1 MADTKAK
8 VKPVASANGKSAA
21 SNGKGKQPQKVT
33 DAATGVVTKVQPA
46 VEVLP
51 NAHAG
56 DNPSI
61 EPKATSPA
69 KLEFSP
75 EVYMRWYEQM
85 QLMRKFEEKAGQ
97 LYGQQKIKGFCH
109 LYIGQEACVAG
120 AVSALEVGDKYIT
133 AYRDHAHPLALGT
146 SPNAIMAELFAKA
159 TGCSKGKG
167 GSMHMFDKQV
177 GFMGGHGIVGG
188 QIPMGAGI
196 AFAEKYN
203 KTGKLCI
210 CYMGDGAVRQG
221 ALHEAFNMA
230 MLWKLPVIFVVENNG
245 YAMGTAVS
253 RSSNVVELHQIAE
266 GYLMPNEPVN
276 AMNVEDVHHAVAR
289 AAERARAGEGPTFLE
304 FKTYRYKGHS
314 MSDPAK
320 YRTKEEVE
328 EYRHRDS
335 IEAVRHTI
343 LTHQLAT
350 EDELTAI
357 DERIKAQVQQS
368 VEFAENSPFP
378 DASELYQDVYVQA
391 DYPYIHD

>member
-1 MADTKAK
+1 MADTK
-8 VKPVASANGKSAA
+8 VKAAPKKSTA
-21 SNGKGKQPQKVT
+21 SNGAAAKGQGKTVTTVRQPDPVMPGT
-33 DAATGVVTKVQPA
+33 DEPTAAASGK
-46 VEVLP
+46 VLP
-51 NAHAG
+51 Q
-56 DNPSI
+56 PKQT
-61 EPKATSPA
+61 KATTPA
-69 KLEFSP
+69 FSK
-75 EVYMRWYEQM
+75 ETYMQWYEQM
-85 QLMRKFEEKAGQ
+85 QLMRKFEDKAGQ

-146 SPNAIMAELFAKA
+146 SPNSVMAELYAKA

-167 GSMHMFDKQV
+167 GSMHIFDKSV
-177 GFMGGHGIVGG
+177 GFVGGHGIVGG
-188 QIPMGAGI
+188 QVPMGAGL

-230 MLWKLPVIFVVENNG
+230 MLWKLPVIFVIENNG
-245 YAMGTAVS
+245 YAMGTSVA
-253 RSSNVVELHQIAE
+253 RTSNVTELYKL
-266 GYLMPNEPVN
+266 GLSYDMPSEPVN
-276 AMNVEDVHHAVAR
+276 GMRVEDVHEAVAR
-289 AAERARAGEGPTFLE
+289 AAERARKGEGPTLLE

-320 YRTKEEVE
+320 YRTKEELE
-328 EYRHRDS
+328 DYRHRDA
-335 IEAVRHTI
+335 IEGVRHTI
-343 LTHQLAT
+343 LSNNMAT
-350 EDELTAI
+350 EADLEAI
-357 DERIKAQVQQS
+357 DEAIKARVTES

-378 DASELYQDVYVQA
+378 TPDELYKDVYVQA

>member
-1 MADTKAK
+1 MAESK
-8 VKPVASANGKSAA
+8 VKDASKAGANG
-21 SNGKGKQPQKVT
+21 SNTRSEANGLTPKAV
-33 DAATGVVTKVQPA
+33 DATTGVETAPQPA
-46 VEVLP
+46 VEEMP
-51 NAHAG
+51 AAHQG
-56 DNPSI
+56 DNPSD

-69 KLEFSP
+69 QPEFP
-75 EVYMRWYEQM
+75 KETYLTWYEQM

-120 AVSALEVGDKYIT
+120 AVSALEKGDKYIT

-167 GSMHMFDKQV
+167 GSMHMFDKEV

-245 YAMGTAVS
+245 YAMGTAVA
-253 RSSNVVELHQIAE
+253 RSSNVTELHIIAD
-266 GYLMPNEPVN
+266 GYQMPNEPVN
-276 AMNVEDVHHAVAR
+276 AMNVEEVHHAVAR
-289 AAERARAGEGPTFLE
+289 AAERARNGEGPTFLE

-328 EYRHRDS
+328 EYRHRDT

-343 LTHQLAT
+343 LTNNMAT
-350 EDELTAI
+350 EEELAAI
-357 DERIKAQVQQS
+357 DERIKAQVQES
-368 VEFAENSPFP
+368 VEFAENSPYP
-378 DASELYQDVYVQA
+378 DAAELYHDVYVQS